1 MPASRMENGMH
12 RIENGSSGAQP
23 DGSSAGMSRLA
34 VAGVVLGFAGLAS
47 AFWAFNGPR
56 VFAEAISAAWV
67 LCF

>member
-1 MPASRMENGMH
+1 MRALQVENGMDKV
-12 RIENGSSGAQP
+12 ENGSSGAQA
-23 DGSSAGMSRLA
+23 DGSAARMSRLA
-34 VAGVVLGFAGLAS
+34 IVGVVLGFAGLAS

>member
-12 RIENGSSGAQP
+12 RIENGNPSAES
-23 DGSSAGMSRLA
+23 DGSAAGMSRI
-34 VAGVVLGFAGLAS
+34 VMVGVVLGFAGLAS